1 MNSVKT
7 NNEKNDDEKKGPKLC
22 LLFKTK
28 NLNDILFDFTIKED
42 MIVTHETID
51 QNIYYFRRKNSNIIV
66 NFNHQKD
73 IINEEGEIL
82 FRARKSK
89 KGYYEL
95 IWPIAKFDS
104 LDLDNLRNLDNRMW
118 LVVKSESNQNNKII
132 YENEN

>member
-95 IWPIAKFDS
+95 IWPIAMFDS
-104 LDLDNLRNLDNRMW
+104 LD
-118 LVVKSESNQNNKII
+118 
-132 YENEN
+132 